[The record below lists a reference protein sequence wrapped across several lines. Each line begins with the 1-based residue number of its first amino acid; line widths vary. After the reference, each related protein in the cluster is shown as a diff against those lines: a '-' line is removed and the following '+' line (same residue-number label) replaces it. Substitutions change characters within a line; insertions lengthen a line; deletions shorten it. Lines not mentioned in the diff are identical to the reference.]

1 MPFVLSIEI
10 PTEKEG
16 GELWTA
22 SILQMLDAQGLNPS
36 EGRVPLLGD
45 IEKHSRPEQPRRPL
59 RMLSAQSSST
69 TEKYNKVDIPTSGL
83 KSPSSHKV
91 SHSTSNMSSTKCKTL
106 SRMPKKIRDPKDYV
120 SSVDIYDI
128 DLDYDNLVVLDHDS
142 NDSGAVMPN
151 CTDHDSRESSEFDL
165 DYFDTLIDDSD
176 GVDKFIDECAWK
188 SPVLETEKDKTK
200 DAETQTVDNTAIV
213 LNGDTTIAGLVPPE
227 TAEVPTSSSSTKEV
241 SSEVFDKID
250 WDAFLADETDWTPIN
265 GQRHPEE
272 QQPEINSATTGSH
285 STSEAE
291 GSICTLGTGEAYS
304 RNQP

>member
-1 MPFVLSIEI
+1 MHLPE
-10 PTEKEG
+10 
-16 GELWTA
+16 
-22 SILQMLDAQGLNPS
+22 LDAQGLNPS

-45 IEKHSRPEQPRRPL
+45 RKKHSRPEQPRRP
-59 RMLSAQSSST
+59 QSSST

-106 SRMPKKIRDPKDYV
+106 SRWPRRIRDPKDYV

-128 DLDYDNLVVLDHDS
+128 DLDYDNLVILDHDS

-151 CTDHDSRESSEFDL
+151 CTADHDCRESLEFDL

-176 GVDKFIDECAWK
+176 GVDKFIDKCVWK

-200 DAETQTVDNTAIV
+200 DSETQTDDNTAIV
-213 LNGDTTIAGLVPPE
+213 LNGDTAIAGLVPPE
-227 TAEVPTSSSSTKEV
+227 TAEVPTSSSSTKET

-250 WDAFLADETDWTPIN
+250 WDAFHADETDWTPIN

-272 QQPEINSATTGSH
+272 QQPEINSATMGSH
-285 STSEAE
+285 GTSEAE

-304 RNQP
+304 RNQPSVAY